1 MNIDFNF
8 SKEGHEIALMAIAFN
23 VGNVAAA
30 KALGDLNR
38 ERKAA
43 QRPDGVDEDGV
54 DQIKT
59 AVAIDAFSDF
69 ANGVADDV
77 ENDNTREE
85 QGLDR
90 QVTFVEYCVL
100 LAAIN
105 DELEKLGKPTA
116 NGGRWPRPQTV
127 SGILDW
133 KVKAT
138 PGTVRPNQLEEMK
151 VLLSAFT
158 GNGAAITEAELTEL
172 TKQDNAAKA
181 EVFANMFA
189 EHRLDIETRM
199 EAGILN
205 YNRFSETSWETLFNN
220 LPARIKYFLLGSV
233 DFKIEDKC
241 KELLTGKLRNGS
253 ISKGANRPALVRAA
267 EITVLRGD
275 QTKIRDQRL
284 TLAPVAVAA

>member
-1 MNIDFNF
+1 MNLDFNF
-8 SKEGHEIALMAIAFN
+8 SKEGVELALMAIAFN

-30 KALGDLNR
+30 KCLGDLNR

-43 QRPDGVDEDGV
+43 QQPDGEDEDGV
-54 DQIKT
+54 DKIKT
-59 AVAIDAFSDF
+59 MAAIDAFSNF
-69 ANGVADDV
+69 ANSVAEEF
-77 ENDNTREE
+77 ENDSTREE
-85 QGLDR
+85 QGLDG

-105 DELEKLGKPTA
+105 DELDKLSKPTPSG
-116 NGGRWPRPQTV
+116 NKWPRPQTV

-133 KVKAT
+133 KVRAT
-138 PGTVRPNQLEEMK
+138 PGAVRPNQLEEMK

-158 GNGAAITEAELTEL
+158 GNGATITEAELTEL
-172 TKQDNAAKA
+172 AKQDNTAKA
-181 EVFANMFA
+181 ELFANMFA
-189 EHRLDIETRM
+189 QHRQDIEARM
-199 EAGILN
+199 EAGIQN
-205 YNRFSETSWETLFNN
+205 YNRYSETSWETLFNN

-275 QTKIRDQRL
+275 QAKIRDQRL